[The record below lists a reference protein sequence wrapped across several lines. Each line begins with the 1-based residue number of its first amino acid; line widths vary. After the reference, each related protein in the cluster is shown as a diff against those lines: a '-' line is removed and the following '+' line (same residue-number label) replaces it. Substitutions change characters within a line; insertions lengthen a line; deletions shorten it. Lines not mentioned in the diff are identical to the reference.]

1 MGRYEELAVANLQS
15 IGTALERIADTL
27 DDYMDMSLVCR
38 RHWQKMRLVCG
49 VWSCSG
55 CFEELMERE
64 NAAAPRRAPGVAV
77 MDHKRVRRVDR
88 DG

>member
-1 MGRYEELAVANLQS
+1 
-15 IGTALERIADTL
+15 
-27 DDYMDMSLVCR
+27 
-38 RHWQKMRLVCG
+38 MRLVCG